1 MLLVLLLLV
10 CVVAILLW
18 TRQARYTP
26 LPYTPLPGQVKAS
39 EVGASHAQHGR
50 YPYICQI
57 VMGDGTLCT
66 GFLIGPQTVLTAAHC
81 IYAHA
86 KSPADVKVYVGHGA
100 QVHQAP
106 ADAIANDLATG
117 VMELHSVVAIRLPTV
132 YPAKTSIDFAIL
144 TLDRPSSKPH
154 VKVLGLTVKGRMPP
168 LGTAVTSIGY
178 GLAYRPDQLSA
189 GLTFYPVDLME
200 NTLFLTTMNNT
211 SLITDGKP
219 YSLPASG
226 NQRGTCLG
234 DSGGPLLL
242 KGPSMD
248 RDVVIGICR
257 AVVPSGNNN
266 AILCDSSDKFTRTDI
281 IGMAQKYVWSGPV
294 GHVKGTRCLKD
305 SDCQSQHCI
314 FTQIGQSK
322 QNAPG
327 HAQSGQC
334 T

>member
-18 TRQARYTP
+18 TRQAR
-26 LPYTPLPGQVKAS
+26 YTPLPGQVKAS

-154 VKVLGLTVKGRMPP
+154 VKVLGLTVKGRLPKS
-168 LGTAVTSIGY
+168 GTAVTSIGY
-178 GLAYRPDQLSA
+178 GRAYRPDQLND
-189 GLTFYPVDLME
+189 GYEFPVNLME
-200 NTLFLTTMNNT
+200 NTLYLTTMNNT
-211 SLITDGKP
+211 TLLTDGKP

-226 NQRGTCLG
+226 NENGTCLG

-242 KGPSMD
+242 KGRTMD
-248 RDVVIGICR
+248 RDVVIGICQS
-257 AVVPSGNNN
+257 VQLSGSNHE
-266 AILCDSSDKFTRTDI
+266 IFCDSSDVFTRTDI
-281 IGMAQKYVWSGPV
+281 IGMAKKYTI
-294 GHVKGTRCLKD
+294 H
-305 SDCQSQHCI
+305 
-314 FTQIGQSK
+314 
-322 QNAPG
+322 
-327 HAQSGQC
+327 
-334 T
+334 